1 MHKHDQDLIAALA
14 EGTLDTTAA
23 AVATADIAG
32 CSTCSADLAA
42 QRVAITAIAGAL
54 PVAMTAT
61 ESARLRSAVASA
73 IGIEPSAT
81 PVPVSRSKR
90 SPWGAIAIAA
100 ASLAGIIGVVP
111 VLGLLSQ
118 GGDDSAATTAAAVA
132 IDAPENDA
140 TSQQREVGFLEE
152 TAGLEGTEMDSAA
165 PTEADL
171 AGGTATPPTAETTS
185 PTITAA
191 ATTTPIEDAPP
202 TAFALT
208 GEDAVRELFAAGPKA
223 EYLAYGEQ
231 VDRKDL
237 ACSGAAESE
246 LGNEPFYVDVPATL
260 DDGRMV
266 VLYTDAGWTKLVAFD
281 TTDCELAL
289 VLP

>member
-14 EGTLDTTAA
+14 EGTLPDDDA

-73 IGIEPSAT
+73 IGIQPSST
-81 PVPVSRSKR
+81 PVPASRSRR

-118 GGDDSAATTAAAVA
+118 GGNDSAATTAAAVA

-140 TSQQREVGFLEE
+140 TSQQREAGFLEE
-152 TAGLEGTEMDSAA
+152 TVGLEDPEMGSAA
-165 PTEADL
+165 PTETDM
-171 AGGTATPPTAETTS
+171 AGDAATSPTAETTL
-185 PTITAA
+185 TAA
-191 ATTTPIEDAPP
+191 ATTTMIEEAPP
-202 TAFALT
+202 TAFALV
-208 GEDAVRELFAAGPKA
+208 GEDAVRDLYAAGPKA

-231 VDRKDL
+231 VDRADL

-246 LGNEPFYVDVPATL
+246 LGNEPFFIDVPATL

-281 TTDCELAL
+281 ATDCELAL